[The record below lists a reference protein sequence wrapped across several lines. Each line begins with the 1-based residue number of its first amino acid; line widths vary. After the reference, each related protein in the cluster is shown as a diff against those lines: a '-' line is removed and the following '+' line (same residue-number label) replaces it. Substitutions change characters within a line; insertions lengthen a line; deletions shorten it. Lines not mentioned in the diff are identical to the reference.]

1 MLQVSAHLAA
11 PYPSPVPSASSARS
25 RQALGGQRG
34 SSPGPCPSFWGLSKQ
49 TSVCRALVFTV
60 PCSRSPGP
68 RLRPRR
74 EARPLTPRPGR
85 AARRSA
91 AGVGAPGEQLMLL
104 SPRANGEPRP
114 RRGARVSHLCG
125 GAATFIAAPAA
136 APPPHPGPR
145 PAARS
150 RPQPPPARWPRPP
163 RPPRDPAALIA
174 GGSRTS
180 PSRSNAHRK
189 RDLLCCSPSKTETQ
203 ISQPFHKKN

>member
-150 RPQPPPARWPRPP
+150 PQPPGNAAPGAAGGPRDVPARRPRAWGAWGPLAGRGLSHPLQSSSGVDRLP
-163 RPPRDPAALIA
+163 RL
-174 GGSRTS
+174 STV
-180 PSRSNAHRK
+180 
-189 RDLLCCSPSKTETQ
+189 
-203 ISQPFHKKN
+203 